1 MGSKVIDSVNSL
13 IKENQRI
20 SFVCIYGKKDF
31 HYLQGMI
38 NTLPKNIELVLIEVR
53 QIEGAE
59 TTINITEKDN
69 AKQIGF
75 INISPENFR
84 FDTVRNLAKSL
95 ARYEW
100 IFSID
105 ADERLCI
112 DQHNYLYELINT
124 EFDSFTFKVFDVNNN
139 SFGIVRRLFKKSY
152 DWVGA
157 CHEQILSLNCRETKL
172 LIRHEGYSS
181 KETLL
186 DKNKRNLD
194 LMLQDKD
201 NNLTDYYKD
210 KIMNTLIKIKEL
222 EKWQE
227 KHQ

>member
-1 MGSKVIDSVNSL
+1 MDSL

-20 SFVCIYGKKDF
+20 SFVCIYDKKDF

-38 NTLPKNIELVLIEVR
+38 NTLPEKIELVLIEVR

-69 AKQIGF
+69 TKQIGF

-100 IFSID
+100 VFSID

-124 EFDSFTFKVFDVNNN
+124 EYDSFTFKVFDVNNN

-157 CHEQILSLNCRETKL
+157 CHEQILSLNCRDTKL
-172 LIRHEGYSS
+172 LIRHEGYNSN
-181 KETLL
+181 ETLL

-194 LMLQDKD
+194 LILQDKD

-222 EKWQE
+222 ENGK
-227 KHQ
+227 KSTNR